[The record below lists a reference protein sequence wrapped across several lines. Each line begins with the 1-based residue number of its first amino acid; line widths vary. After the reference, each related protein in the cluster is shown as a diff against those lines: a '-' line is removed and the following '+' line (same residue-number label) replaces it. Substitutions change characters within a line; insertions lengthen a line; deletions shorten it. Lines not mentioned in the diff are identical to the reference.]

1 MSDYDAC
8 PYCGKK
14 AEESVSANWFPV
26 HTCRGCN
33 TKYCE
38 EDGPPCPECG
48 ADDYG
53 DYDKVYAD

>member
-14 AEESVSANWFPV
+14 RKNPFQQTGFRCTPAGDVIQNIA
-26 HTCRGCN
+26 RRRAAM
-33 TKYCE
+33 
-38 EDGPPCPECG
+38 PECG